1 MRVNHI
7 AALFLNA
14 LTADYRQ
21 EFENFYKGRSDNQG
35 SSPPVTTGLIK
46 PSRKPECLFTRRRG
60 DMKPL
65 NWSGQT
71 TPLSKKIGQR
81 GPTTDER
88 SEGIVSLFFFF
99 QGTTRETRSFAW
111 RSHAAAFETH
121 TISRVDGSAARSGHD
136 RSSALIKAV
145 NLERRGD

>member
-1 MRVNHI
+1 MDLVTPPFVKLPTGESNKRGRRKNTTHVRVNHI
-7 AALFLNA
+7 AAIFLNA

-81 GPTTDER
+81 GPTMDER
-88 SEGIVSLFFFF
+88 SEGIVSLFFFPRDD
-99 QGTTRETRSFAW
+99 TRDS
-111 RSHAAAFETH
+111 
-121 TISRVDGSAARSGHD
+121 
-136 RSSALIKAV
+136 LICMA
-145 NLERRGD
+145 ESRRGL